1 MQAIILAAGYGR
13 RLSGYTREP
22 KCLLGIENKP
32 IIQRQLEML
41 ADFGIRDVVVVTGY
55 AADKVEGFLNTINSV
70 NIVTVHN
77 PFYKMTNVLGS
88 FWFGMKELRGS
99 FMYLEG
105 DTIFERAVMQD
116 VINSE
121 ADCALS
127 IKYGDVDDE
136 AMKVVISGNKLLE
149 ISKEIPPERA
159 DGEFIGLAKFSD
171 RARRV
176 LTEITDRRIRDQ
188 YFNDY
193 FEYALSRSIEER
205 RELTFDFIRI
215 DGRYCCEID
224 FQVDY
229 EFALK
234 HFKE

>member
-22 KCLLGIENKP
+22 KCLLGINNKP
-32 IIQRQLEML
+32 IIQHQLEML
-41 ADFGIRDVVVVTGY
+41 KDFGIRDVVVVTGY
-55 AADKVEGFLNTINSV
+55 ASDKVEGFLRSIDTV
-70 NIVTVHN
+70 NVVTVHN

-88 FWFGMKELRGS
+88 FWFGMKELRED
-99 FMYLEG
+99 FLYLEG
-105 DTIFERAVMQD
+105 DTIFERAVIKD
-116 VINSE
+116 VINS
-121 ADCALS
+121 ASDCALS

-136 AMKVVISGNKLLE
+136 AMKVVISDGKLME
-149 ISKEIPPERA
+149 ISKEIAPERA
-159 DGEFIGLAKFSD
+159 DGEFIGLAKFSN
-171 RARRV
+171 RAREV
-176 LTEITDRRIRDQ
+176 LSEITDRRIRDQ
-188 YFNDY
+188 HFNDY
-193 FEYALSRSIEER
+193 FEYALAKSIEENR
-205 RELTFDFIRI
+205 GLTFDFIKI